1 MNNKEKKFI
10 SAVVYLHNNEN
21 QIVSFLSN
29 LIDVFDKNYENYEI
43 ILVDDASVDGT
54 VKRVNEV
61 AKTTTGGVI
70 TVVNMSF
77 YQGLEQSMNAGVDLA
92 IGDFVYEFDTVIFD
106 YEPSLIME
114 VFYKTQEGFDIV
126 SASNKNEKPSSK
138 LFYYLFNLSKNNK
151 LVTETFTIISRR
163 AINRIKSN
171 TITIP
176 YRKAVYQNSGL
187 SSSVIFY
194 KQTINVTHNKDQR
207 KLRFDNAITSIIL
220 YTNHAYNFAMIL
232 ALVMMSSTFLGIIYA
247 IVIYSVG
254 RPIEGFTTTLLV
266 MTSSFCALFIL
277 IALVIKYA
285 DIILNLTYK
294 KQTYL
299 IKSVDK
305 LSNRGD
311 V

>member
-232 ALVMMSSTFLGIIYA
+232 ALVMMSATFLGIIYA

>member
-220 YTNHAYNFAMIL
+220 YTNQAYNFAMIL
-232 ALVMMSSTFLGIIYA
+232 VLVMMSATFLGIIYA

>member
-163 AINRIKSN
+163 AINKIKSN

-232 ALVMMSSTFLGIIYA
+232 ALVMMSATFLGIIYA